1 MRLSPGARRVTA
13 IFAASAALAVVSGC
27 GHSKPAAISTTLA
40 TTTTT
45 APTTTTTRPVPV
57 CPLTGTPAPGGDIP
71 QRAAVAVK
79 VENLPA
85 ARPQWGL
92 DSADIVFEEPV
103 EGGITRYIAVYQCG
117 TASRIE
123 PVRSARFVDADIL
136 EPLGK
141 VLFGYSG
148 AIQPVVNEIDSPA
161 SLLEDVGASKAPAAY
176 TSDAT
181 RLAPHNLETSTAAL
195 YKAAKTLGY
204 PKKDVPPPYFK
215 YGPLPAGG
223 QPVNAVHIDFP
234 LDVTTWQWSTTTGRW
249 LRSYSDTGLAVQGDG
264 VQISAANVVILHVVE
279 YRTPYLE
286 DANGAREYQLQLTG
300 TGPAWIF
307 RDGREF
313 QGTWRRLS
321 LTQSATF
328 VEANGTEITLSPG
341 NTWEELVPTVSPVT
355 VSGLAVPAGR
365 GKPTGPAG
373 APTGGGP
380 PGAA

>member
-1 MRLSPGARRVTA
+1 M
-13 IFAASAALAVVSGC
+13 
-27 GHSKPAAISTTLA
+27 
-40 TTTTT
+40 
-45 APTTTTTRPVPV
+45 
-57 CPLTGTPAPGGDIP
+57 
-71 QRAAVAVK
+71 
-79 VENLPA
+79 
-85 ARPQWGL
+85 
-92 DSADIVFEEPV
+92 
-103 EGGITRYIAVYQCG
+103 
-117 TASRIE
+117 
-123 PVRSARFVDADIL
+123 
-136 EPLGK
+136 
-141 VLFGYSG
+141 
-148 AIQPVVNEIDSPA
+148 
-161 SLLEDVGASKAPAAY
+161 
-176 TSDAT
+176 
-181 RLAPHNLETSTAAL
+181 
-195 YKAAKTLGY
+195 
-204 PKKDVPPPYFK
+204 
-215 YGPLPAGG
+215 
-223 QPVNAVHIDFP
+223 NAVHIDFP

-365 GKPTGPAG
+365 GKPAGRPARRPAG
-373 APTGGGP
+373 DHRAPPRAELAGLGVRGRHQSSGLPPPEAFWVYNDEPVAFQSPHCGAIATGTPNDTRYVRPRPAYALLRQLATQRPSPDGG
-380 PGAA
+380 ATA